1 MKDITVLILTRTIG
15 RSSHALFW
23 VNANTL
29 FFWKILER
37 IIQLNDDFGEI
48 MNLYSGFI
56 GKEHFTS
63 LVRLL
68 GYSGIA
74 LTIKG
79 CILPNS
85 KTLLKN
91 TILVYF
97 KSLQVRFSN
106 FLETCFKPTSEI
118 TTWHDSTAE
127 SKLWHCSNIYTHYT
141 NTPRY
146 SRFLGHE
153 NSSFSLFSWNWQWV
167 DFCPADWKSTQSTRN
182 AWYDSSSAF

>member
-1 MKDITVLILTRTIG
+1 
-15 RSSHALFW
+15 
-23 VNANTL
+23 
-29 FFWKILER
+29 
-37 IIQLNDDFGEI
+37 

-97 KSLQVRFSN
+97 KSLQVRFYN
-106 FLETCFKPTSEI
+106 FMKNIKITNYKEI
-118 TTWHDSTAE
+118 VT
-127 SKLWHCSNIYTHYT
+127 
-141 NTPRY
+141 
-146 SRFLGHE
+146 
-153 NSSFSLFSWNWQWV
+153 
-167 DFCPADWKSTQSTRN
+167 
-182 AWYDSSSAF
+182 

>member
-1 MKDITVLILTRTIG
+1 
-15 RSSHALFW
+15 
-23 VNANTL
+23 
-29 FFWKILER
+29 
-37 IIQLNDDFGEI
+37 

-97 KSLQVRFSN
+97 KSLQVKCRLLLVN
-106 FLETCFKPTSEI
+106 VWKQPFLEII
-118 TTWHDSTAE
+118 T
-127 SKLWHCSNIYTHYT
+127 
-141 NTPRY
+141 
-146 SRFLGHE
+146 
-153 NSSFSLFSWNWQWV
+153 
-167 DFCPADWKSTQSTRN
+167 
-182 AWYDSSSAF
+182 

>member
-1 MKDITVLILTRTIG
+1 M
-15 RSSHALFW
+15 RSGIHGP
-23 VNANTL
+23 L
-29 FFWKILER
+29 FFTGLMARFGPHFSKNVFTIF
-37 IIQLNDDFGEI
+37 QLNDDFGEI

-97 KSLQVRFSN
+97 KSLQVKCRLLAEKC
-106 FLETCFKPTSEI
+106 LETTIFRNYYLTRFDCRGQVTVLQQHIHILHKHCEI
-118 TTWHDSTAE
+118 FWGFR
-127 SKLWHCSNIYTHYT
+127 I
-141 NTPRY
+141 
-146 SRFLGHE
+146 
-153 NSSFSLFSWNWQWV
+153 
-167 DFCPADWKSTQSTRN
+167 
-182 AWYDSSSAF
+182 

>member
-1 MKDITVLILTRTIG
+1 
-15 RSSHALFW
+15 
-23 VNANTL
+23 
-29 FFWKILER
+29 
-37 IIQLNDDFGEI
+37 

-97 KSLQVRFSN
+97 KSLQVKN
-106 FLETCFKPTSEI
+106 
-118 TTWHDSTAE
+118 
-127 SKLWHCSNIYTHYT
+127 
-141 NTPRY
+141 
-146 SRFLGHE
+146 
-153 NSSFSLFSWNWQWV
+153 
-167 DFCPADWKSTQSTRN
+167 
-182 AWYDSSSAF
+182 